1 LKNDILGGLIK
12 LPEYE
17 KELIEDW
24 GSIVISAQPMRIGSI
39 IPKMVWRGHLKP
51 LLYLKN
57 YKRRDGGNDKPR
69 F

>member
-24 GSIVISAQPMRIGSI
+24 GSIVVSATDEDWEYYSENGMEKAFETFTILEKLEKLQ
-39 IPKMVWRGHLKP
+39 K
-51 LLYLKN
+51 
-57 YKRRDGGNDKPR
+57 KRRRK
-69 F
+69 